1 VLRDVGCVVVHH
13 RNYPGVLTTLEAI
26 LEGGVPAEQVV
37 LVDNSEDPKLA
48 AVLQEEI
55 PTGIRLLTQA
65 NLGYGHAANAGIHV
79 LQSDPLRPKY
89 ILISTH
95 ETIPESDAISTMVQT
110 LRVTGADVVGP
121 TLIDRECRGGTV
133 WSTGGELS
141 RFLNIPIHT
150 RSALSAESYFWDPVQ
165 RAWLDGAFCL
175 YKSDALLSIGFREDY
190 FLYFEEVDL
199 HIRIKKAGG
208 KVLWTPA
215 AHVSQIS
222 SGIPSYYQT
231 RNMYIFQSSHGNAA
245 QRALTPAYSLLR
257 SALRESIGERHIIEF
272 RDMWHGFLDGRRL
285 VKHGTSEVTGGSVPN
300 RTAGA

>member
-1 VLRDVGCVVVHH
+1 MLRDVGCVVVHH
-13 RNYPGVLTTLEAI
+13 RNYPGVLTTLDAI

-55 PTGIRLLTQA
+55 PAGIRLLTQA
-65 NLGYGHAANAGIHV
+65 NLGYGHAANTGIHV

-121 TLIDRECRGGTV
+121 TLIDRECRGGRA

-141 RFLNIPIHT
+141 RFLNIPFHT
-150 RSALSAESYFWDPVQ
+150 RLELGAESYLWNPVE

-175 YKSDALLSIGFREDY
+175 YSADALESFAFSEQYL
-190 FLYFEEVDL
+190 LYFEEVDL
-199 HIRIKKAGG
+199 QIRIRRAGG
-208 KVLWTPA
+208 KVMWVPSARVTQTSSGTPA
-215 AHVSQIS
+215 
-222 SGIPSYYQT
+222 YYLT
-231 RNMYIFQSSHGNAA
+231 RNMCIFQSYHGNAA
-245 QRALTPAYSLLR
+245 QRALAPPYSLLR
-257 SALRESIGERHIIEF
+257 LALGAIV
-272 RDMWHGFLDGRRL
+272 RDKRTALIPDAWRGLRDGRRL
-285 VKHGTSEVTGGSVPN
+285 AKRFGKRG
-300 RTAGA
+300 